1 MSELNITSFEDLKRY
16 SEGAIVELPPFA
28 EGQPFVARLK
38 RPSVMAM
45 VSSGKIGN
53 QLASIASEIFMDT
66 VTDYGKEDM
75 LSKMREVFVLVAKE
89 ELVEPRYDDIIT
101 AGVELT
107 DEQLMFLYNY
117 SQQGV
122 NALKG
127 FR

>member
-1 MSELNITSFEDLKRY
+1 MTELKVTTIEELKKY
-16 SEGAIVELPPFA
+16 KDGAVVELPPFA
-28 EGQPFVARLK
+28 EGQPFVVRLK
-38 RPSVMAM
+38 RPSVMEM

-53 QLASIASEIFMDT
+53 ALAAIATEIFMEST
-66 VTDYGKEDM
+66 VDDKRDDM
-75 LSKMREVFVLVAKE
+75 LSKMREVFIEVAKAE
-89 ELVEPRYDDIIT
+89 MVEPTYNDVVEC
-101 AGVELT
+101 GVELT